1 MDLDTPLNSVSVFV
15 EWLYIYNLQQCCLP
29 YDTTHHV
36 NVLLVL
42 SEKAIYKVAQKFSFV
57 FSTFMF

>member
-1 MDLDTPLNSVSVFV
+1 MDLDTPLDSVSVLV
-15 EWLYIYNLQQCCLP
+15 EWLYIYNLQQWCLP

-36 NVLLVL
+36 NVLLAL